1 MIRKPFIYYTILLF
15 VTFTGMWIISSFV
28 RMATDSPDS
37 YPFVYYSA
45 VMKDWGIIDYKD
57 KEMPLSDL
65 QGNKYT
71 TAQFDSLMPFLNY
84 RQLMADG
91 RLPDSICGTA
101 ISPPLLRAA
110 TVVFRYAPRER
121 KTLDKGLYILFES
134 MPKRVGLEMPDD
146 VFRLKDGIEFIDV
159 QTNTVNREKSDLFAR
174 VLEKAGYTFPA
185 RWAIGNP
192 NPRKPYDEGYFTLDS
207 QGRLYHLKM
216 VNNRPFVKDTRIDKD
231 MDMVWFSMY
240 EASNKRFYGFL
251 FDPQGGLY
259 ILESREGQ
267 YVPVKLD
274 IPPIDID
281 CDEVTV
287 MGNLL
292 YWTVIITTPQGRR
305 YYGLET
311 ETLKR
316 VSEHAIAREPNRW
329 DKVSGWLFPFY
340 ITFQES
346 DSHFLYPRLH
356 VTEYR
361 AWAINLLLALLVTV
375 IASRRSDKLFAALFV
390 ALTGIAGIVAWLL
403 MPKNR

>member
-1 MIRKPFIYYTILLF
+1 
-15 VTFTGMWIISSFV
+15 
-28 RMATDSPDS
+28 
-37 YPFVYYSA
+37 
-45 VMKDWGIIDYKD
+45 
-57 KEMPLSDL
+57 
-65 QGNKYT
+65 
-71 TAQFDSLMPFLNY
+71 
-84 RQLMADG
+84 
-91 RLPDSICGTA
+91 
-101 ISPPLLRAA
+101 
-110 TVVFRYAPRER
+110 
-121 KTLDKGLYILFES
+121 
-134 MPKRVGLEMPDD
+134 MPDD

-174 VLEKAGYTFPA
+174 ALEKAGYTFPA
-185 RWAIGNP
+185 RWVVGNP

-231 MDMVWFSMY
+231 MDMAWFSMY

-251 FDPQGGLY
+251 FDRQGGLY

-274 IPPIDID
+274 LDPIDID

-316 VSEHAIAREPNRW
+316 VSEHAIARELNRW

-340 ITFQES
+340 ITFQEP